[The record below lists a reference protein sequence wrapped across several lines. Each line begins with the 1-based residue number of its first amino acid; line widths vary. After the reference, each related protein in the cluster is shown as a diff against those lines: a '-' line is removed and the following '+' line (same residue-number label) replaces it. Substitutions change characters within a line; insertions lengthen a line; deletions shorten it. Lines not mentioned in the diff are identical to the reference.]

1 MNPPTGPL
9 TQFDVLVLGGGA
21 AGLMCAITAGRRGR
35 SVLLLEHQERLGKKI
50 LISGGGRCNF
60 TNLNAGPENY
70 ASSNPHY
77 CKSALARYR
86 PAEFIAMVERH
97 GIAYHEKKLGQLFCD
112 VSSRQIVELLER
124 EARLAGVEIRLGC
137 RVTAVENSAAGFSAT
152 TNQGQFTA
160 ESLVVATGGLAAP
173 KIGATDFGYQL
184 ARQFGHTI
192 IPPRPGLVPFT
203 WGPAERESFGPLSG
217 ISIPVT
223 VSANGTCFAEHLL
236 FTHRGLSG
244 PAILQ
249 ISNYCEPGE
258 AVVVDL
264 FPDRSAAECL
274 AAERAT
280 AKELRT
286 VLAQH
291 LPQRFAQE
299 WCARHA
305 PSRPMNRHT
314 PAELARIAELLH
326 HWEIR
331 PAGTESYATAEV
343 TKGGVDTRELTSKT
357 MGSRLVPGLFFIGEV
372 VDVTGWLG
380 GYNFQW
386 AWASGNAAG
395 QFA

>member
-124 EARLAGVEIRLGC
+124 EARLAGVEIRLDC
-137 RVTAVENSAAGFSAT
+137 RVTVVENSAAGFSAT

-331 PAGTESYATAEV
+331 PAGTEGYATAEV

>member
-124 EARLAGVEIRLGC
+124 EARLAGVEIRLDC
-137 RVTAVENSAAGFSAT
+137 RVTVVENSAAGFSAT